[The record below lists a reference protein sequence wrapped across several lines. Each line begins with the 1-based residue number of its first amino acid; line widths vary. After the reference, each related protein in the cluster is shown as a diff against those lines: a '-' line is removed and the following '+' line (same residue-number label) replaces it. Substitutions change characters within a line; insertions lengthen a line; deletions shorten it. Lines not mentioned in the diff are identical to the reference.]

1 MAVRIRPVFALEH
14 LSPLYTCGCY
24 RTSHSAVRVPRGDR
38 GNFLKLPAVSC
49 ELSVST
55 KEAMGLL
62 RLCCWCCY
70 DDSKKAVLDSSHS
83 TELLNTCPTI
93 GPDMQYYTVRRIS
106 RPHFKKWAVFPIKLL
121 DEHHFG
127 PHVSGE
133 GHVAHFITSKFGFVY
148 VHHDIGR
155 KRCSGIIIVLHE
167 LLLFFEKLRGSP
179 ACSSHP
185 FLVKRGFQT
194 TQYGTDEVGSQHL
207 TALIQFSLQT
217 NAISGMWRVEPLV
230 RVEYPMRHP
239 DGLKLT
245 FVCSFGR
252 VPSQEDVDGSS
263 LDLTAVFISEEGT
276 KEHEYDITEKLTD
289 CIQTKQFEKCT
300 SESHSHQG
308 KKKGRWRKALHTL
321 KPKSSKIDLKTIV
334 PPSRDLATTTSIVI
348 PPITLSSPS
357 LPAASFYLILRG
369 GPAAY
374 FNAESSTVSDP
385 VSCLKQVRRLS
396 WEPTSIIWMPVYDM
410 ADSNPPF
417 KLFNDVVSSAI
428 LLFSDSVRDIVCSIL
443 LFSDSV
449 CDIVCSILLSMTQF
463 VTEFDINHSL
473 EQETSKASSATLLAR
488 SVGLDTSLYTTVMPL
503 PYYASME
510 RMDIKRPSQYLQELS
525 YGQINF
531 NATYSEHKKKY
542 VGETPKCPIVVS
554 RLIPM
559 T

>member
-1 MAVRIRPVFALEH
+1 M
-14 LSPLYTCGCY
+14 
-24 RTSHSAVRVPRGDR
+24 
-38 GNFLKLPAVSC
+38 
-49 ELSVST
+49 
-55 KEAMGLL
+55 
-62 RLCCWCCY
+62 
-70 DDSKKAVLDSSHS
+70 
-83 TELLNTCPTI
+83 
-93 GPDMQYYTVRRIS
+93 
-106 RPHFKKWAVFPIKLL
+106 
-121 DEHHFG
+121 
-127 PHVSGE
+127 
-133 GHVAHFITSKFGFVY
+133 
-148 VHHDIGR
+148 
-155 KRCSGIIIVLHE
+155 
-167 LLLFFEKLRGSP
+167 
-179 ACSSHP
+179 P
-185 FLVKRGFQT
+185 FLGCGEWSH
-194 TQYGTDEVGSQHL
+194 Y
-207 TALIQFSLQT
+207 
-217 NAISGMWRVEPLV
+217 
-230 RVEYPMRHP
+230 
-239 DGLKLT
+239 
-245 FVCSFGR
+245 FGR

-428 LLFSDSVRDIVCSIL
+428 LLFSDSVRDI
-443 LFSDSV
+443 
-449 CDIVCSILLSMTQF
+449 
-463 VTEFDINHSL
+463 DINHSL

-531 NATYSEHKKKY
+531 NATYSEHKKK
-542 VGETPKCPIVVS
+542 
-554 RLIPM
+554 
-559 T
+559 